1 MLRTFRKRLQSCRPK
16 ARLSLGSPKLIAP
29 ILKTRDS
36 YNVDAISQCLGLV
49 ALQDQPYA
57 QSTGNK
63 CANNDNSAQGLS
75 QLGWLA
81 NQRNQLLLATPPSN
95 SAGAASIYQQLKAA
109 NILVRYF
116 DHPRLNDKLRISVG
130 TAEQNRKLLT
140 LLQRFSD

>member
-1 MLRTFRKRLQSCRPK
+1 M
-16 ARLSLGSPKLIAP
+16 
-29 ILKTRDS
+29 
-36 YNVDAISQCLGLV
+36 GLA
-49 ALQDQPYA
+49 ALQDQAYA
-57 QSTGNK
+57 QSTWQQVREQRQLL
-63 CANNDNSAQGLS
+63 AQGLS
-75 QLGWLA
+75 QLGWSSLTSET
-81 NQRNQLLLATPPSN
+81 NFLLATPPSN

>member
-1 MLRTFRKRLQSCRPK
+1 Q
-16 ARLSLGSPKLIAP
+16 LIAP
-29 ILKTRDS
+29 ILEKTRDS
-36 YNVDAISQCLGLV
+36 YNIDAISQCLGLA
-49 ALQDQPYA
+49 ALQDQAYA
-57 QSTGNK
+57 QSTWQQVREQRQLL
-63 CANNDNSAQGLS
+63 AQGLS
-75 QLGWLA
+75 QLGWSSLTSET
-81 NQRNQLLLATPPSN
+81 NFLLATPPSN